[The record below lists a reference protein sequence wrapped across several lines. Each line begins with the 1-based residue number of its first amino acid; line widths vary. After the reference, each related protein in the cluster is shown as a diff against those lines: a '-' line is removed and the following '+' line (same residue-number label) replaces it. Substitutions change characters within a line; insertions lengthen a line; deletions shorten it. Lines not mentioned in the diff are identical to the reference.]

1 MNAKQLLLDVHDLT
15 VAYRHRPVLWNVD
28 FQIAEP
34 QLLGIVG
41 PNGAG
46 KSTLL
51 KAMLELIPSLSG
63 NVSILGKSVSQVR
76 GRIGYV
82 PQRESVDWNFP
93 ISVRETVLM
102 GTYGRLG
109 WFRRPGRAEQE
120 KAQVALEAV
129 GMEDFANRQIGRL
142 SGGQQQRVF
151 LARSLAQDA
160 DIYFLDE
167 PFAGVDAATEDV
179 VLKVLSELREQGKLL
194 IVVHHD
200 LLTVQRSFD
209 SVLLL
214 NGRLIAYGPIETTL
228 TEENLNK
235 TYGGYLPILDRI
247 SSAVQQETGPNFQ

>member
-1 MNAKQLLLDVHDLT
+1 VNPKPPLLDVHDLT

-28 FQIAEP
+28 FQIEQP

-51 KAMLELIPSLSG
+51 KAMLELIPILSG
-63 NVSILGKSVSQVR
+63 NVSMLGKSVSQVR

-102 GTYGRLG
+102 GTYGSLG
-109 WFRRPGRAEQE
+109 WFKRPGPAEHE
-120 KAQVALEAV
+120 KTEAALEAV

-151 LARSLAQDA
+151 LARSLAQNA

-179 VLKVLSELREQGKLL
+179 VLKVLRDLREQGKLL

-228 TEENLNK
+228 NEENLSK

-247 SSAVQQETGPNFQ
+247 GTAVQQDAGTNF

>member
-28 FQIAEP
+28 FQIAQP

-51 KAMLELIPSLSG
+51 KAMLELIPILSG
-63 NVSILGKSVSQVR
+63 NVSLLGKSVSQVR

-120 KAQVALEAV
+120 KAQAALEAV
-129 GMEDFANRQIGRL
+129 GMEDYANRQIGRL

-167 PFAGVDAATEDV
+167 PFAGVDAATEEV
-179 VLKVLSELREQGKLL
+179 VLKVLGELREQGKLL

-228 TEENLNK
+228 TEDNLKK

-247 SSAVQQETGPNFQ
+247 SSAVQQETGSNFQ

>member
-1 MNAKQLLLDVHDLT
+1 MHDLT
-15 VAYRHRPVLWNVD
+15 VAYRHRPVLWNID
-28 FQIAEP
+28 FQIEEP

-51 KAMLELIPSLSG
+51 KAMLDLIPILSG
-63 NVSILGKSVSQVR
+63 NVSMFGKPVGQVR

-82 PQRESVDWNFP
+82 PQRESVDWDFP

-109 WFRRPGRAEQE
+109 WFKRPKPADHERTQAC
-120 KAQVALEAV
+120 LEAV
-129 GMEDFANRQIGRL
+129 GMEDFADRQIGRL

-167 PFAGVDAATEDV
+167 PFAGVDAATEQV
-179 VLKVLSELREQGKLL
+179 VLKVLRDLRDQGKLL

-200 LLTVQRSFD
+200 LLSVQRSFD

-214 NGRLIAYGPIETTL
+214 NGRLIAHGPIATTL
-228 TEENLNK
+228 TEENLRK
-235 TYGGYLPILDRI
+235 TYGGYLPILDHI
-247 SSAVQQETGPNFQ
+247 GSTVQQETGPR